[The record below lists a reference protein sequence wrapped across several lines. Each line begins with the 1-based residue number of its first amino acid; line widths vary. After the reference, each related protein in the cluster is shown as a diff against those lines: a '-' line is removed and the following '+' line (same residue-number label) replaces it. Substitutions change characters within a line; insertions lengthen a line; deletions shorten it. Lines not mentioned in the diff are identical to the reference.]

1 MRTIRT
7 ILGAAFTA
15 VLVGGCVTNA
25 SMPDIQPGQRP
36 ALSSDEG
43 GLWLMMDK
51 AETSL
56 KTSGRLVED
65 EALAR
70 YVNDIVCRLSMEHCR
85 DIRVYI
91 VRTPNFNATMAPN
104 GSMNVWTGL
113 LLRTQNEAQLAFVL
127 GHEIAHYLRRHSLQR
142 WQTIR
147 DTADFLV
154 FFKIAA
160 AFAGV
165 GIAGDVAHLIAAGSL
180 AGYSRDQEREA
191 DAYGL
196 KLMAQAGYDP
206 REAARIWTALQAEK
220 DAEGQDS
227 ASVFFASHPSSN
239 ERAETIRKLAQTLE
253 SEIKGNGRQQAE
265 LQKHIEGHRSLWLR
279 DELRRKRYES
289 FRVLLDQQM
298 VEPVSSALIDFYRG
312 ELFRLRAEDGDAE
325 RAIAAF
331 EKAKAQPSVPAT
343 VYRSLGLVQWN
354 RNELLAAR
362 NAFEQY
368 LEADPNATDRA
379 MIANY
384 VFKLT
389 EKIK

>member
-1 MRTIRT
+1 
-7 ILGAAFTA
+7 
-15 VLVGGCVTNA
+15 
-25 SMPDIQPGQRP
+25 MPDIQPGQRP

-180 AGYSRDQEREA
+180 
-191 DAYGL
+191 
-196 KLMAQAGYDP
+196 AGYDP